1 MMRLSEKEIQA
12 IVEVARRIYGQAV
25 EVYLFGSRV
34 DDSKRGGDIDLLLRN
49 QVKKKGIL
57 ERMRFLTELK
67 MLVGEQKIDV
77 VGDYEDS
84 PVVREALLNGIRLA

>member
-1 MMRLSEKEIQA
+1 MRLSEKEIQA

-49 QVKKKGIL
+49 QGKKKGIL
-57 ERMRFLTELK
+57 ERMRFLAELK

-84 PVVREALLNGIRLA
+84 SVVREALLNGIRLA